1 MDITK
6 LIDDYGDDIFA
17 FALIVTKDMTSAKE
31 VFVKTAVV
39 NEEYS
44 DDSGLFEILGKAYAV
59 CAEAESNEGASAL
72 TDVELDTKKQAVLEE
87 LLVRRET
94 VRAAAHMY
102 YENDLSIEEIADIT
116 GKSEKYIAGILS
128 DELTE
133 ALRMKLDADYKD
145 ICTRITAPDEL
156 KAYVIRAVKN
166 GDKRLFEVKEE
177 AVPIHTW
184 KTSHKVVVVIAA
196 VIATLAAM
204 YIIPVLQKYGEMR
217 ESEAGLSYE
226 EVGTDESFYYT
237 YEPETV
243 DIG

>member
-17 FALIVTKDMTSAKE
+17 FALVVTKDFSSAKE
-31 VFVKTAVV
+31 VFVKTTTV
-39 NEEYS
+39 NDEYP
-44 DDSGLFEILGKAYAV
+44 DDCGLFTLIKKAYSI
-59 CAEAESNEGASAL
+59 CAEVDSNESASAL
-72 TDVELDTKKQAVLEE
+72 TEVELDAKRQAVLEE

-102 YENDLSIEEIADIT
+102 YENDLSAAQIAEIT
-116 GKSEKYIAGILS
+116 GKSEKYITELLAEELS
-128 DELTE
+128 DELRT
-133 ALRMKLDADYKD
+133 KLDSCYKD
-145 ICTRITAPDEL
+145 ICTKITAEDKL
-156 KAYVIRAVKN
+156 KSYVIRAVTS
-166 GDKRLFEVKEE
+166 GDKRLFEVREE
-177 AVPIHTW
+177 VVPVHTW

-196 VIATLAAM
+196 ILATLLAM

-226 EVGTDESFYYT
+226 EIGTDESFYYT
-237 YEPETV
+237 YEAETA